1 MYFIRK
7 SRVHDFVQRGL
18 SQFQIVVVQV
28 LVVGFLEGFIVF
40 FQLEQILVDILL
52 FVDFDQH
59 TGNVG
64 TMVGNAFD
72 IGEQILIM

>member
-1 MYFIRK
+1 M
-7 SRVHDFVQRGL
+7 
-18 SQFQIVVVQV
+18 
-28 LVVGFLEGFIVF
+28 VGFLKGFIVF
-40 FQLEQILVDILL
+40 FQLEQIFVDILL

-72 IGEQILIM
+72 IGEQILIDLAQFHGAFFVLQPLDVAVFQFQIQGVD